1 MTEKEQAALL
11 IDSYTNLQRIKAAHD
26 KDTEIEQESHG
37 KVVSLTYYRVFHRIF
52 TEYMAVNG
60 GKHAAT
66 FAGYLRELEK
76 A

>member
-1 MTEKEQAALL
+1 MEKEISLMTVDELAQQAAYEL
-11 IDSYTNLQRIKAAHD
+11 
-26 KDTEIEQESHG
+26 EIEMESHG

-60 GKHAAT
+60 GEHAAT